1 MRSSCQLS
9 LPLTHGGLAV
19 REVLCLLLTHY
30 QFIEHSLVC
39 QVSCQACKGKSCS
52 QDLQYKF
59 MEWVD
64 KCCGEGDSTSWFAWD
79 SPHHP
84 GMIIASIPFILQGFV
99 LENN

>member
-1 MRSSCQLS
+1 M
-9 LPLTHGGLAV
+9 
-19 REVLCLLLTHY
+19 
-30 QFIEHSLVC
+30 C

-64 KCCGEGDSTSWFAWD
+64 KCCGEGNSMSWFAWD

-84 GMIIASIPFILQGFV
+84 GMIIASIPFILQGFG

>member
-1 MRSSCQLS
+1 
-9 LPLTHGGLAV
+9 
-19 REVLCLLLTHY
+19 
-30 QFIEHSLVC
+30 
-39 QVSCQACKGKSCS
+39 
-52 QDLQYKF
+52 